1 MNLDE
6 KKVDQN
12 REAEKT
18 KILTICFERPSSI
31 SELSETTGN
40 TEMDISPL
48 VDELKEEKLLEEE
61 DGKLKTTNE
70 GDYRV
75 SS

>member
-12 REAEKT
+12 REDEKT

-31 SELSETTGN
+31 AELSEITGS

-70 GDYRV
+70 GDYRI